1 MASFPTLR
9 PDRGSADAERR
20 ALRSFGR
27 LAVLLA
33 GLAALLA
40 YAFPAVSELATLRG
54 AKALVPTPAF
64 LTLHVRGPAAGT
76 GAAA

>member
-27 LAVLLA
+27 LAALLA

-40 YAFPAVSELATLRG
+40 HAFLAVSELATLRG
-54 AKALVPTPAF
+54 AKALVRTPVFPTHVVGEPAF
-64 LTLHVRGPAAGT
+64 GI
-76 GAAA
+76 GASA